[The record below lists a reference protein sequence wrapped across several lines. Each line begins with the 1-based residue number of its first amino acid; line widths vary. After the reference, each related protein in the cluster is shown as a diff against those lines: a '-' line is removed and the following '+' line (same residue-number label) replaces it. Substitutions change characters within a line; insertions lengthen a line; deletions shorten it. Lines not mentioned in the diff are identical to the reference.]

1 MESWDHVPASR
12 KSLVLK
18 CIYTSSSLLGDF
30 LQWNMLG
37 CWQSLDKLFGRLG
50 LSARR
55 IFVSLLLQLPN
66 REVLVISEAVVTLV
80 VLQ

>member
-1 MESWDHVPASR
+1 
-12 KSLVLK
+12 
-18 CIYTSSSLLGDF
+18 
-30 LQWNMLG
+30 MLG